1 MIMAKF
7 FIDNYKFTIVL
18 MLGLTLYGCM
28 GAIGLNSETFPSVD
42 IGSVV
47 VTTNYPG
54 ASAEDMESKVTKP
67 IEDEIRGVRGL
78 KEVKSVSQEGLSR
91 IVTVVDIDNYDVEEV
106 VADVQR
112 AVDRTPNLP
121 VDLPNPPNFF
131 EVKSEEFPVIEV
143 AVIGS
148 NEGRVR
154 DEIAFELSE
163 ELEDNK
169 KISSINLTGYR
180 ERQFNILIDKQKM
193 QALHVS
199 IEEVATKIRAQNINI
214 PGGNLESGSQL
225 KKVKLEGKMESDEAL
240 SQLVIRSNFSGE
252 KVLLGD
258 IATIED
264 GQEDAETLAKYEGQ
278 PATIVTIA
286 KKGGAD
292 IITLA
297 GEVREVLEVFQEK
310 YEDQVKFVIFND
322 EGRRVGNRIDI
333 LTSNGQAGLVL
344 VVILLL
350 VFLPGRIGLMS
361 SISLPLAVLAVFGYM
376 SSVEMT
382 LNTINILAL
391 VISLG
396 MLVDNAVVISENVA
410 RLMDQGMAA
419 RDAAIKTIASLWLP
433 ITATAFTTIA
443 AFLPMLVTQ
452 GVIGQFI
459 RGIPILVTAALI
471 FSLGESFF
479 LLPVRLLIARKKTAQ
494 EVANHKEDWFTTNAI
509 KPFGN
514 FVEWLVNHRYLAS
527 VLFTGLIA
535 GSIYMIGFVNKFI
548 LFPASQTEIYTIR
561 LEMPEGTRI
570 EKTDEMLEV
579 LLGKLRQT
587 LGDEALHVAGKV
599 GISEQD
605 FGDPKSKRGE
615 NVGIAFVF
623 MTEEAKNSR
632 VTNDVLKQ
640 LRTIEIEGVKDLSFS
655 AAINGPPIG
664 DPVTAVFRSNNVDN
678 LDTVTGV
685 VMNKLRETEGVFDV
699 QLDDVFGADEK
710 SVEFDQV
717 KAGRLGLDF
726 QSVGFA
732 VRMAVAG
739 EILEEVN
746 IDNKDVNYFIRFK
759 EGGRQTLEDLKSI
772 KISDRRGNLIPL
784 SEVATIKEQKASPQI
799 KRFDFKRAKT
809 VTANIDDDIITS
821 VKANAIVGKT
831 FEGIKDQYKDVSLK
845 FGGEGERTQESFQ
858 SLMQALVLSLIG
870 IFALLVFLFKSYI
883 RPVIILTTIPLGLV
897 GVAIAFWVHQRPISF
912 LALIGVIGLGGIIVN
927 SGIVLISFIEQLRE
941 EQPERDLT
949 SVLKEAAAL
958 RLRAVVVT
966 SLTTVSGL
974 LPTAYGIGGADE
986 FIIPMTLAMAWGLTS
1001 GTVLA
1006 LLWVPCAYAITEDL
1020 TAFLSS
1026 LWPRTFS
1033 LTQASQAHL
1042 ETAVKYDGGS

>member
-1 MIMAKF
+1 MTMAKF

-18 MLGLTLYGCM
+18 MLGLMLYGCM

-47 VTTNYPG
+47 ITTNYPG

-91 IVTVVDIDNYDVEEV
+91 IVTVVDIDNYDVKEV
-106 VADVQR
+106 VAVVQR

-148 NEGRVR
+148 NEGRSR
-154 DEIAFELSE
+154 DEIAYELSE

-180 ERQFNILIDKQKM
+180 ERQFNILINKQKM
-193 QALHVS
+193 QDLHVS
-199 IEEVATKIRAQNINI
+199 IEEVAGKIRTQNINI
-214 PGGNLESGSQL
+214 PGGNLETGSAL
-225 KKVKLEGKMESDEAL
+225 KKVKLEGKMKSVEDLEN
-240 SQLVIRSNFSGE
+240 LVIRSNFSGE

-264 GQEDAETLAKYEGQ
+264 GDVDADTLARYEGTS
-278 PATIVTIA
+278 ATIVTIA

-297 GEVREVLEVFQEK
+297 GEVRDVLKIFEEK
-310 YEDQVKFVIFND
+310 YEGQAEFLIFND
-322 EGRRVGNRIDI
+322 EGKRVGNRIDV
-333 LTSNGQAGLVL
+333 LTSNGQAGLIL

-361 SISLPLAVLAVFGYM
+361 SLSLPLAVLAVFGYM

-419 RDAAIKTIASLWLP
+419 REAAIKTISTLWLP

-479 LLPVRLLIARKKTAQ
+479 LLPVRLLIAKQKSKE
-494 EVANHKEDWFTTNAI
+494 EVANQTEDWFTINAI
-509 KPFGN
+509 KPFGT
-514 FVEWLVNHRYLAS
+514 FVEWLVNRRYIAT
-527 VLFTGLIA
+527 VLFLGLIG
-535 GSIYMIGFVNKFI
+535 GSIFMIGFVNKFI
-548 LFPASQTEIYTIR
+548 LFPASQTEIYTVR

-570 EKTDEMLEV
+570 EKTDEKLGV
-579 LLGKLRQT
+579 LIQELRNNV
-587 LGDEALHVAGKV
+587 GDEALHIAGKV

-615 NVGIAFVF
+615 NVGIAFIF

-632 VTNDVLKQ
+632 VTNEVLKQ
-640 LRTIEIEGVKDLSFS
+640 LRTIKIDGVKDLSFS

-664 DPVTAVFRSNNVDN
+664 DPVTAVFRSNNVEN
-678 LDTVTGV
+678 LDVVTDII
-685 VMNKLRETEGVFDV
+685 MKKLGETEGVFDI

-710 SVEFDQV
+710 SVELDQV

-726 QSVGFA
+726 RSVGFA
-732 VRMAVAG
+732 VRMAIAG

-746 IDNKDVNYFIRFK
+746 IDNKIDV
-759 EGGRQTLEDLKSI
+759 DL
-772 KISDRRGNLIPL
+772 
-784 SEVATIKEQKASPQI
+784 
-799 KRFDFKRAKT
+799 
-809 VTANIDDDIITS
+809 ANE
-821 VKANAIVGKT
+821 
-831 FEGIKDQYKDVSLK
+831 FEL
-845 FGGEGERTQESFQ
+845 
-858 SLMQALVLSLIG
+858 
-870 IFALLVFLFKSYI
+870 
-883 RPVIILTTIPLGLV
+883 
-897 GVAIAFWVHQRPISF
+897 
-912 LALIGVIGLGGIIVN
+912 
-927 SGIVLISFIEQLRE
+927 
-941 EQPERDLT
+941 
-949 SVLKEAAAL
+949 
-958 RLRAVVVT
+958 
-966 SLTTVSGL
+966 
-974 LPTAYGIGGADE
+974 
-986 FIIPMTLAMAWGLTS
+986 
-1001 GTVLA
+1001 
-1006 LLWVPCAYAITEDL
+1006 
-1020 TAFLSS
+1020 
-1026 LWPRTFS
+1026 
-1033 LTQASQAHL
+1033 
-1042 ETAVKYDGGS
+1042 